1 MIKRLII
8 NLLCVIIVSSFNE
21 SIAQSF
27 EFWSPGVEESKKI
40 TVTLS
45 TNLFKDYMGAF
56 IEDYE
61 KFRQTDS
68 AAISYLDTTRFV
80 KNDNVFEWMK
90 NQIPYF
96 DCPDNKFKEIYY
108 FRWFVFQ
115 LHLKKRGDYFFITEF
130 LKKVGWSDPNNV
142 INCPAGHHIYEGRWL
157 DDPQYMNSYIKY
169 YMFSS
174 GARPRQY
181 TTWISDAAY
190 QYYLIHPSPN
200 FLSDILN
207 ELVNHWNM
215 ISEKH
220 RIESYHD
227 MYWSEDWLDGMEYQ
241 IGGSGIR
248 PSINSY
254 LYGGAKSIS
263 KMAGISGNAHIEKR
277 FDSIAVSIKEN
288 VQNYLWSEQAGFFL
302 TYKNIEG
309 WNWDEGYK
317 KSRRETAKD
326 WKQIQQL
333 NQLVDVRELTGYIPW
348 YFNLPDNEEKYMQAW
363 EFFKNDT
370 SGFRAEN
377 GLTTAEKS
385 HPFHC
390 RMGHRNNQQGEC
402 DGGAH
407 WDGPMWPFAETQT
420 LVALANVLNNYDQ
433 AVVTKDDYYCELEK
447 YTHTQYQYYDNYP
460 EPRPWIGQSANYKG
474 KDANGTAIW
483 NHKNPNFYNHSGYCD
498 LVISGLVG
506 FRPREDD
513 SFIVN
518 PLVPENEW
526 DYFCL
531 DGLKYRDKYITIL
544 YDKTGKKYNKGVGLL
559 IYIDGL
565 LKASAPQLQKL
576 KVESRSRIPRSS
588 AAWVSEHK

>member
-1 MIKRLII
+1 MTRFKNRFISNSKLNYIII
-8 NLLCVIIVSSFNE
+8 NLLCIIIVSSFNE
-21 SIAQSF
+21 SIAQNF
-27 EFWSPGVEESKKI
+27 ECWSHGIERSNKI

-45 TNLFKDYMGAF
+45 ADLFRDYMAAF
-56 IEDYE
+56 IDDYE

-68 AAISYLDTTRFV
+68 TAISYLDSTRYV

-96 DCPDNKFKEIYY
+96 DCPDDKFKEIYY

-157 DDPQYMNSYIKY
+157 DEPEYMNSYLKY
-169 YMFSS
+169 YMFSDR
-174 GARPRQY
+174 ARPRQY
-181 TTWISDAAY
+181 TTWICDAAY
-190 QYYLIHPSPN
+190 QYYLIHPSQT
-200 FLSDILN
+200 FLADILN
-207 ELVNHWNM
+207 ELVNHWNLV
-215 ISEKH
+215 SKKYKV
-220 RIESYHD
+220 ESYHD
-227 MYWSEDWLDGMEYQ
+227 MYWSEDWMDGMEYQ

-248 PSINSY
+248 SSINSY

-263 KMAGISGNAHIEKR
+263 KMAGISGNAQIENKY
-277 FDSIAVSIKEN
+277 DSIAVKIKEN
-288 VQNYLWSEQAGFFL
+288 VQKYLWSERAGFFL

-309 WNWDEGYK
+309 WNWDEGYG
-317 KSRRETAKD
+317 KSRRETAKN

-333 NQLVDVRELTGYIPW
+333 NQLVDVRELIGYIPW
-348 YFNLPDNEEKYMQAW
+348 YFNLPDNEGKYMQAW
-363 EFFKNDT
+363 KYFNDDT
-370 SGFRAEN
+370 TGFRAEN
-377 GLTTAEKS
+377 GLSTAAKS

-402 DGGAH
+402 SGGAH

-433 AVVTKDDYYCELEK
+433 DVVTKNDYYNELEK
-447 YTHTQYQYYDNYP
+447 YTLTQYQCYDNSP

-474 KDANGTAIW
+474 KDHNGMARW
-483 NHKNPNFYNHSGYCD
+483 NLKNPNFYNHSGYCD

-518 PLVPENEW
+518 PLIPENSW

-576 KVESRSRIPRSS
+576 KVEL
-588 AAWVSEHK
+588 